1 MGTPRWHLGTIGD
14 TLGGRFGAVIGVTVG
29 TLWCRLEV
37 TGGDTLVSFECRIW
51 GHLRD
56 VRGHFGDTSV
66 PPLGT
71 LVPFWGQF
79 SAILGTMFCL
89 FGDTVG
95 TFGTTMGTLWGRFKC
110 HIWGHFKVTHGD
122 TGAILGTL
130 RCHFSATFGD
140 TLVPHLGTFW
150 GHSNH
155 VTSALP
161 PGIRTRVPPAALS
174 GRSSAR
180 SHAPLVAN
188 IADAPLTSSERA
200 AR

>member
-1 MGTPRWHLGTIGD
+1 M
-14 TLGGRFGAVIGVTVG
+14 
-29 TLWCRLEV
+29 
-37 TGGDTLVSFECRIW
+37 VSFECRIW

-56 VRGHFGDTSV
+56 VRGHFGDTC
-66 PPLGT
+66 
-71 LVPFWGQF
+71 
-79 SAILGTMFCL
+79 AIFGAIFCH
-89 FGDTVG
+89 FGDILG

-140 TLVPHLGTFW
+140 TLVPHLGTFG

-188 IADAPLTSSERA
+188 IADALLTSSERA
-200 AR
+200 ARRRHQSAPGAALRWLRRRSGVAAFCRGVLPRRSVATWRASWTSSWGTRR